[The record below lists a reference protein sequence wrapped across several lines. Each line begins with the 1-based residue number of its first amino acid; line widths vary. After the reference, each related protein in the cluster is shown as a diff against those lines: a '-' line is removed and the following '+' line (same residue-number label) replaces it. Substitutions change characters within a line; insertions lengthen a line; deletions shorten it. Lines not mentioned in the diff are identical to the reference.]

1 MPVTN
6 IHDAKSNLSKLIAA
20 AERGEE
26 VVIARAGKPVV
37 KIVPCGPKMASE
49 TPRRQ
54 LFGAWKDVMKAPSDD
69 ALEQM
74 DREIQKSF
82 EDGEIFPK

>member
-1 MPVTN
+1 MPVIN

-37 KIVPCGPKMASE
+37 KLVPCGPAVALDA
-49 TPRRQ
+49 PRRR
-54 LFGAWKDVMKAPSDD
+54 LFGAWKDVMKVPS
-69 ALEQM
+69 EKEWEEM

-82 EDGEIFPK
+82 DESEIFPK